1 MIWEIGGIILIAL
14 WFSYKYYSIIKMKQY
29 IQQVNEF
36 VQSDAFKNILGNLT
50 AIQNESEDK
59 KEKSDNRSDRDYI
72 YGYM

>member
-36 VQSDAFKNILGNLT
+36 VQSDAFKNILGNLSST
-50 AIQNESEDK
+50 QNESEDK
-59 KEKSDNRSDRDYI
+59 KEKSDKECDRDYI